1 MKPWKP
7 GETRVFRYVHRSKPT
22 PKGATVH
29 GFVHSHHDQHSVL
42 VELSTGPRRKRGI
55 NRRPRH
61 NP

>member
-42 VELSTGPRRKRGI
+42 VELPNRPPAKSPKSRK
-55 NRRPRH
+55 
-61 NP
+61 